1 MLPPESTGVA
11 GVKLKTIDSERPAQ
25 LNIPNDGFETRPK
38 ICPEATE
45 LEVFGSEEV
54 CTLIPE
60 AEVVAA
66 PIVKPLMVMVKGSAS
81 MVAPIVVITI
91 EDAVVRL
98 LQALKFAMLLAP
110 TATLGNTDEAKNP
123 AG

>member
-1 MLPPESTGVA
+1 
-11 GVKLKTIDSERPAQ
+11 
-25 LNIPNDGFETRPK
+25 
-38 ICPEATE
+38 
-45 LEVFGSEEV
+45 
-54 CTLIPE
+54 LIPE
-60 AEVVAA
+60 AARVAA